1 MDIAIAVDGAGMRGG
16 VELYDILDRVSCW
29 CYQNKNLKELKNIYM
44 YLPEYWQRLRGLQSR
59 IDSPMKGVG
68 KSVFQLEER
77 FKKEIM
83 GDTSLKDREVQSGK
97 NI

>member
-1 MDIAIAVDGAGMRGG
+1 MDIAIAVDGAGMRG

-29 CYQNKNLKELKNIYM
+29 CCQNKNLKELKNIYM

>member
-1 MDIAIAVDGAGMRGG
+1 
-16 VELYDILDRVSCW
+16 
-29 CYQNKNLKELKNIYM
+29 M
-44 YLPEYWQRLRGLQSR
+44 YLPDYWQRLKGLQSR